1 MAVKYIQK
9 AFENK
14 IYCRNSLSNAHILNV
29 DGPVRYLLYFYFDIQ
44 RNHKRKERKGLF
56 METIVLT
63 AIMGGWLASLFVIGS
78 FVEKVEHNIRKKR
91 EKLAEGTK
99 GA

>member
-1 MAVKYIQK
+1 
-9 AFENK
+9 
-14 IYCRNSLSNAHILNV
+14 
-29 DGPVRYLLYFYFDIQ
+29 
-44 RNHKRKERKGLF
+44 

-78 FVEKVEHNIRKKR
+78 FVEKVEHNIRNKR

>member
-1 MAVKYIQK
+1 
-9 AFENK
+9 
-14 IYCRNSLSNAHILNV
+14 
-29 DGPVRYLLYFYFDIQ
+29 
-44 RNHKRKERKGLF
+44 

-91 EKLAEGTK
+91 EKLSEGTK
-99 GA
+99 AA

>member
-1 MAVKYIQK
+1 
-9 AFENK
+9 
-14 IYCRNSLSNAHILNV
+14 
-29 DGPVRYLLYFYFDIQ
+29 
-44 RNHKRKERKGLF
+44 

-63 AIMGGWLASLFVIGS
+63 VIMGGWLASLFVIGS